1 MENFVQHKGRA
12 WFDGVEKLNAR
23 DDDFI
28 QAICDGA
35 ELTRD
40 DYMTMLDGVTIL
52 IRQRMKKLLK
62 TEMIIPIFL
71 IRYRNRRSSCYQT
84 KMIDEIPDD
93 LSSILD
99 DTYIKGQNNDSN

>member
-1 MENFVQHKGRA
+1 MLDSSSDAVQKIVDS

-40 DYMTMLDGVTIL
+40 DYMTMLDGVTIFDKAKNEETFKDGDDYTYL
-52 IRQRMKKLLK
+52 SYTLQKSAEFLL
-62 TEMIIPIFL
+62 
-71 IRYRNRRSSCYQT
+71 ST

-99 DTYIKGQNNDSN
+99 DTYIKGAE